1 MSDTLE
7 LRAYSYIDRMQPQY
21 ASFVGT
27 VTQGD
32 LPTEGM
38 AALYVEMAP
47 GNHVFRVVDVA
58 VKATEARPG
67 AQIVERQYGMFEL
80 HSHSQAEV
88 LQAGEVVL
96 QELGLTQAD
105 RLRPKIASLQ
115 VITNVSPY
123 QSQLLNRF
131 TRGMML
137 VAGQTMLVVECTPA
151 AYINYASNE
160 AEKAETV
167 NLMLISSLGVY
178 ALRGMAGME
187 SDIVTARDA
196 LGAALEV
203 IQWPASSH
211 PAPVR
216 HPGHG
221 RGRTP
226 RRPVAHPRPARCHH
240 RRGGHARA
248 RPWGHGRARGRRSR
262 STLRYAGVASGDR
275 VVTDRWDWRRGDV
288 GRRLGHCGQGR
299 DPGRRRRRA
308 RHRRP
313 PNRRRDRPRLR
324 PARALTSPP
333 PARPLPFTGRELAP
347 LPATS

>member
-1 MSDTLE
+1 MADTLE

-151 AYINYASNE
+151 AYINYAANE
-160 AEKAETV
+160 AEKAATV
-167 NLMLISSLGVY
+167 NLMHISSVGVFGR
-178 ALRGMAGME
+178 LWMAGTE
-187 SDIVTARDA
+187 ADIVTARDA
-196 LGAALEV
+196 VVAALEG
-203 IQWPASSH
+203 I
-211 PAPVR
+211 
-216 HPGHG
+216 
-221 RGRTP
+221 
-226 RRPVAHPRPARCHH
+226 
-240 RRGGHARA
+240 
-248 RPWGHGRARGRRSR
+248 
-262 STLRYAGVASGDR
+262 D
-275 VVTDRWDWRRGDV
+275 
-288 GRRLGHCGQGR
+288 GR
-299 DPGRRRRRA
+299 D
-308 RHRRP
+308 
-313 PNRRRDRPRLR
+313 
-324 PARALTSPP
+324 
-333 PARPLPFTGRELAP
+333 
-347 LPATS
+347 